1 MQQVGISTGLT
12 RREQGCASSPAISF
26 SENKSL
32 IRLSH
37 AFIAVGLT
45 AVLLLSLWLK
55 PDPRGLGTHEQLF
68 LFPCNFHA
76 MTGLPCPFCGMTTAF
91 AHMAHGQVREAFMAQ
106 PMGMLGFIVCVLLLP
121 VAIGAALTGKNAIA
135 AAMKL
140 PWIKISWVLGA
151 MLTASWIFKLIVV
164 LSR

>member
-1 MQQVGISTGLT
+1 MQQVGIGT
-12 RREQGCASSPAISF
+12 EPANCRHAYTVKQSISF

-32 IRLSH
+32 IRLAH
-37 AFIAVGLT
+37 ACIALGL
-45 AVLLLSLWLK
+45 AAMLLLSLWLK

-91 AHMAHGQVREAFMAQ
+91 AHMARGQVREAFMAQ
-106 PMGMLGFIVCVLLLP
+106 PMGALGFAVCALLLP
-121 VAIGAALTGKNAIA
+121 VAIAASITGRNAIA

-140 PWIKISWVLGA
+140 PWGKISWVLAA
-151 MLTASWIFKLIVV
+151 MIAASWLFKLVV
-164 LSR
+164 MLSR